1 MGFMKTQVT
10 LPYQFIGIYDLMV
23 MVNLRQF
30 MERKK
35 KTFTDFES
43 KIFRMLYF
51 LNNRIITLSYKVR
64 LVVFAG
70 VSDKAYTGM

>member
-43 KIFRMLYF
+43 
-51 LNNRIITLSYKVR
+51 
-64 LVVFAG
+64 
-70 VSDKAYTGM
+70 